1 VAGAVSFWGAMG
13 LLDEAIREHLELKRR
28 AGADPSLVA
37 REEQEALAPVL
48 RDDPDGVEAHGG
60 GVEGDGETRPEGAD
74 DPSLVKPE
82 PEPVPE
88 PEAVPAEELVYE
100 PVPADRPAGAMP
112 MLSEETQE
120 LDMVA
125 AMADDP
131 GEGDDPGS
139 PTWSLAERL
148 EAAEGASE
156 EPVYGSFDWEV
167 APEDEQGPDGDGEAE
182 PEQVPG
188 QEPLSFE

>member
-1 VAGAVSFWGAMG
+1 MG

-48 RDDPDGVEAHGG
+48 RDDPDGVE
-60 GVEGDGETRPEGAD
+60 VDGEVVGADGDATPEGAI
-74 DPSLVKPE
+74 DPRADEHSAPE
-82 PEPVPE
+82 PEPVLAHE
-88 PEAVPAEELVYE
+88 PAYE
-100 PVPADRPAGAMP
+100 PARVDQPAAAMP

-131 GEGDDPGS
+131 VAEDDAES

-148 EAAEGASE
+148 EAAEGAGE
-156 EPVYGSFDWEV
+156 EPVYGSFDWEET
-167 APEDEQGPDGDGEAE
+167 PEDGQGLDDQDRVGPG
-182 PEQVPG
+182 QVPG
-188 QEPLSFE
+188 QERLSFE